1 MSYLLRSIIYRATT
15 LVHKDAVIDTAMISL
30 FGLVSITWFRGD
42 FFIWTGDFAF
52 IPYQIQPFS
61 QPLYSWGT
69 FNSAV
74 RTISALI
81 PYELFRVLSG
91 GLGLSGVIAEMIWFY
106 INLTL
111 SGFSMYYL
119 ISVLG
124 QKRKIRL
131 IPAIFYMYIPNIS
144 NVNFLLLTPT
154 AFPHYASLPLLLAL
168 FVRGIDQRKGVKYGF
183 FLGAIWTF
191 VSTSAYINPVYV
203 VISWYVIISYLVSYI
218 IINRADRSK
227 ITAAIQF
234 TMSLVLIWMAL
245 NLYWILP
252 LAFSFSSELHK
263 TIYLY
268 QRAGESS
275 LDRFMA
281 SSASLF
287 DVFRLAGFWALSS
300 GYKGE
305 FYAPWAQIYSSSILF
320 LAISFTFPILAV
332 IPILNRSK
340 KKHILYFASLLIT
353 GAFFAKGPNAP
364 FGETITWLFVNV
376 TILQSFRNIYSLF
389 FPVITLCYAFLIGEA
404 LSSIHSFR
412 IPRIH
417 MKSLG
422 PILTIA
428 ISFMLLGVYMFPVW
442 SGEVIHSG
450 GNIIP
455 SARVKIPE
463 YYYEARS
470 WLSEDRQDFT
480 IFSLPMSKAIGYEA
494 FSWEHGYAGG
504 GVTGS
509 LIQRPVI
516 SDGSIYEGLPGLV
529 AQRIVENSTTN
540 ASKILVLMNVK
551 YLIFHRDAAW
561 QFIDGSLYGGF
572 IFAAPEHLQSILSSQ
587 QGLHVERTFEKLDFY
602 KNEYWT
608 PVHIYAASNAIP
620 VRGGLNEMVDIVESN
635 NFTPNNFVLF
645 LSDQLTHEQ
654 YSFITELDNYYLKP
668 DITYEKMNPT
678 KYVVNVNASY
688 PFFLVFSGSYHKDW
702 IAYVDGREVELHL
715 MANGYANAW
724 YINKTGTFKIV
735 LDFWPQKLFYIGSA
749 ISLTTFILSV
759 LYFSKNRI
767 KTFHRQHIMKKE

>member
-1 MSYLLRSIIYRATT
+1 MSYPHKSIIFRATA
-15 LVHKDAVIDTAMISL
+15 LIHKDVVIDAAIISL
-30 FGLVSITWFRGD
+30 FGLVSVIWFRGD
-42 FFIWTGDFAF
+42 FLIWAGDFAF
-52 IPYQIQPFS
+52 MPYQIQPFS

-69 FNSAV
+69 FSSSV
-74 RTISALI
+74 ITISALI

-91 GLGLSGVIAEMIWFY
+91 GLRLSGAIAETIWFY

-119 ISVLG
+119 VSILG
-124 QKRKIRL
+124 QKRTIRL
-131 IPAIFYMYIPNIS
+131 VPAIFYMYIPHIS
-144 NVNFLLLTPT
+144 NVNFLLLTPA
-154 AFPHYASLPLLLAL
+154 AFPYYAFLPLLLTL
-168 FVRGIDQRKGVKYGF
+168 YIKGIDQKKGIRYGF
-183 FLGAIWTF
+183 FLGAIWTL
-191 VSTSAYINPVYV
+191 VSTSAYTNPVYV
-203 VISWYVIISYLVSYI
+203 VISWYVIILYLVHYI
-218 IINRADRSK
+218 ITNRAERTK
-227 ITAAIQF
+227 TTAAIQF
-234 TMSLVLIWMAL
+234 TISLILIWTAL

-263 TIYLY
+263 SIYLY
-268 QRAGESS
+268 QQAGESG
-275 LDRFMA
+275 LDRFRA

-305 FYAPWAQIYSSSILF
+305 FYAPWAQIYSSNVLF

-332 IPILNRSK
+332 IPILTKSK
-340 KKHILYFASLLIT
+340 KGHILYFASLLIT
-353 GAFFAKGPNAP
+353 GAFFAKGTHAP

-389 FPVITLCYAFLIGEA
+389 FPVIALCYAFLIGEA

-442 SGEVIHSG
+442 SGDVIHSG

-455 SARVKIPE
+455 SARVKIPG

-470 WLSEDRQDFT
+470 WLSQDRQNFT

-516 SDGSIYEGLPGLV
+516 SDGSLYEGLPGLV

-587 QGLHVERTFEKLDFY
+587 QGLHLERTFEKLDFY

-608 PVHIYAASNAIP
+608 PMHIYGSSNAIP
-620 VRGGLNEMVDIVESN
+620 VLGGLNETLDIVESS

-668 DITYEKMNPT
+668 DIIYKKINPT
-678 KYVVNVNASY
+678 KYAVNVNASY
-688 PFFLVFSGSYHKDW
+688 PFFLVFSQSYHKDW
-702 IAYVDGREVELHL
+702 IAYVDGREVKSHL

-724 YINKTGTFKIV
+724 YINKTGTFEIV
-735 LDFWPQKLFYIGSA
+735 LDFWSQKLFYIGSG

-759 LYFSKNRI
+759 LYFSKDRI